1 MPLRIA
7 IAGKGGTGK
16 TTLASLLCRSLI
28 ARGTKPLLAV
38 DADPNSCLAERMGV
52 QVERTIGQLREELRA
67 DPSRVP
73 GGVPKGEWIETLINE
88 QIAESAGF
96 DLVVMGRQEGPDCY
110 CFINSLLRSCMD
122 RLGEQYRAVVIDNEA
137 GLEHLSRRSNGRVE
151 ALLVVCSPTVLGART
166 AVRITELMR
175 SLQLQVGA
183 AYLVLN
189 RCDGEPPADVA
200 KELSQTGLEIL
211 ARVPDDPVLGQ
222 FEMEQKPLL
231 EAPAESRAVAAVD
244 ALVDR
249 LLDRR
254 RT

>member
-88 QIAESAGF
+88 QIAESAG
-96 DLVVMGRQEGPDCY
+96 
-110 CFINSLLRSCMD
+110 CMD